1 MSNKNLNK
9 IYYDIF
15 GKKTDGFFVEVGAFD
30 GLSWS
35 NTNCLVKNNWSG
47 IYIEPVKRYYEK
59 LKQNLSQYKNLKFI
73 NCGWYK
79 RRYQWNKCH
88 GQLFPK

>member
-1 MSNKNLNK
+1 MDFYEVNSDCQIKNLNK

-35 NTNCLVKNNWSG
+35 N
-47 IYIEPVKRYYEK
+47 
-59 LKQNLSQYKNLKFI
+59 
-73 NCGWYK
+73 
-79 RRYQWNKCH
+79 
-88 GQLFPK
+88 